1 MIYRRNFF
9 RFTALFFL
17 LPLVC
22 VAQEIGIDG
31 LEKEV
36 EIIVDAWGISHIY
49 AETEHDLFF
58 AQGWNA
64 ARDRLFQFEIWRRQA
79 SGTVAEILG
88 PRELKRDIGTRLFKF
103 RGDIKAEMDHYH
115 EHGSLILQAFTD
127 GVNGY
132 IDYVLDHPDE
142 LPIEFELL
150 GIKPQKWT
158 PEIVISRHQGLLG
171 NITEE
176 LSIARQ
182 VSLIGSEKT
191 KSINYFHPKDPM
203 LEFDESI
210 DPTWFKEDILGLYK
224 AYRKPVRFLPEDLI
238 AGVGNNNYFDIAE
251 NEQFNELIDDVDYS
265 IGSNN
270 WVVSG
275 EHSASGYPMMAND
288 PHRRQSIPSLRYM
301 THLVG
306 PGWNVIGGGEPEIP
320 GISIGHNE
328 YGAWG
333 LTVFR
338 TDAEDLYVYQLNPEN
353 HNQYWY
359 KDKWLDFKVITEK
372 IGVKGQEDYQAKLE
386 YSVHGPV
393 AFKNDKEHIAFA
405 VRCGWLELGG
415 SPYLASLRMN
425 QSENFEQFRAA
436 CNYSNIP
443 GENMIWADKAG
454 NIGWQ
459 AVGIAPIRRNWSGLL
474 PVPGDG
480 SYEWDGFLPIIE
492 KPNLYNPVS
501 GIFSTANQNVTPLDY
516 QHWDAIGYSWS
527 DPYRGERVE
536 EVLRSGKKFTVHDLA
551 KLQTDYTSLP
561 ARFLIPMLSELRSED
576 SLTNTALDKLLKWKD
591 YELRAESVEAAIY
604 VEWENVLADRV
615 EELILPKSVHDFF
628 SMQLFPLLNQI
639 AFPDGLFGV
648 TPAMSRDSFLI
659 RCMDEAAKNLS
670 LRLGPDQ
677 SNWQYGQDK
686 NKHIMLSHALGDIV
700 SPGLQKEL
708 NAGPVPRGGNS
719 TTVASTGGN
728 YNQSSG
734 ASFKVIIDTG
744 NWDASLFMNSPGQ
757 SGNPDSPFYKNLFE
771 TWAKD
776 KYLPL
781 FYSRE
786 KIESIAK
793 QKITLA
799 PK

>member
-9 RFTALFFL
+9 QFTALFFL

-338 TDAEDLYVYQLNPEN
+338 TDAEDLYVYKLNPEN
-353 HNQYWY
+353 HKQYWY
-359 KDKWLDFKVITEK
+359 KDKWVDFKVITENIK
-372 IGVKGQEDYQAKLE
+372 VKGQEDYHAKLE
-386 YSVHGPV
+386 YTVHGPV
-393 AFKNDKEHIAFA
+393 AFKNDVEHIAFA

-443 GENMIWADKAG
+443 GENMIWAGKAG

-480 SYEWDGFLPIIE
+480 SYEWDGYLPIVE
-492 KPNLYNPVS
+492 KPNLYNPES

-551 KLQTDYTSLP
+551 RLQTDYTSLP
-561 ARFLIPMLSELRSED
+561 ARFLIPMLSHLRSED
-576 SLTNTALDKLLKWKD
+576 SLTNMALDKLLKWED
-591 YELRAESVEAAIY
+591 YELSAESVEAAIY

-615 EELILPKSVHDFF
+615 EELILPKGVSDLI
-628 SMQLFPLLNQI
+628 SMQLFPLLNRI
-639 AFPDGLFGV
+639 AFPDGLFGP
-648 TPAMSRDSFLI
+648 TPALSRDSFLI
-659 RCMDEAAKNLS
+659 TCMDEAVKNLS
-670 LRLGPDQ
+670 FRIGPDQ
-677 SNWQYGQDK
+677 STWHYGQEK
-686 NKHIMLSHALGDIV
+686 NKHIKLSHALGDIV
-700 SPGLQKEL
+700 NPDLQKEM
-708 NAGPVPRGGNS
+708 NVGPVPRGGNS

-757 SGNPDSPFYKNLFE
+757 SGNPDSPFYKNLFD